1 VITEKN
7 AVITNKQQWPQV
19 VGTIIRFEK
28 DVHVARSSML
38 DLSILQG
45 RAPYLQER
53 RRSTPAAPDV
63 DIRFASRQQATRRLQ
78 RCAFA
83 ARFRSLLLT
92 KTSTSKRR
100 EYRPLTQWGK
110 SPSVWCNRTS
120 SVVHQGFPASKAKR
134 AWINQDDL
142 RFRTAAC

>member
-1 VITEKN
+1 VITGKK
-7 AVITNKQQWPQV
+7 AVITNPRQWPQV

-83 ARFRSLLLT
+83 ARFLRLPGRN
-92 KTSTSKRR
+92 KSTSKRC
-100 EYRPLTQWGK
+100 EYLPKTLPGQKPFGLVK
-110 SPSVWCNRTS
+110 QNIVGCAP
-120 SVVHQGFPASKAKR
+120 GFSGLESKAHMV
-134 AWINQDDL
+134 
-142 RFRTAAC
+142 